1 MLSDA
6 EITAQNRNPRWRP
19 SAILN
24 FRKPDHW
31 VPLGCRFSI
40 SVKIV
45 VQKCWS
51 TPKLWPTIE
60 IQDGGRPP
68 SWIFENQTSE
78 HWNPLGC
85 LFSITVPNLAQKCWS
100 TPKLWPKI
108 EIQDGGRP
116 TCSITFVLAGVSL
129 LVCVCV
135 YFVCFYFFYFIFY
148 FFLLVCMCLCASIT
162 ISIIII
168 TRKMAIANKT
178 CVSGK
183 N

>member
-1 MLSDA
+1 M
-6 EITAQNRNPRWRP
+6 TAVRY
-19 SAILN
+19 
-24 FRKPDHW
+24 
-31 VPLGCRFSI
+31 LGFSI
-40 SVKIV
+40 TWFWAIGRLGLCFSIIIPNL
-45 VQKCWS
+45 VQKCCS
-51 TPKLWPTIE
+51 TPNYGPKSKSKMAAV
-60 IQDGGRPP
+60 R
-68 SWIFENQTSE
+68 
-78 HWNPLGC
+78 HLGFSKIRFLSTGTPC
-85 LFSITVPNLAQKCWS
+85 MGCRFSITVPNLAQKCWS

-108 EIQDGGRP
+108 EIQDGSRP